1 MAVSNRSVLFPVPQ
15 VNTFT
20 GHVAAWQ
27 GCTRCELH
35 KDRNTVCLARGEI
48 PCDVLFVGE
57 APGKNEDSVGSPF
70 VGPAGQY
77 LDQIVEHARVK
88 ELGLTVGFTNLI
100 ACIPWET
107 DKVAVTSP
115 PPRFAIDACRPRL
128 EEILRL
134 SDMFLVVTLGDAP
147 KKVFTSTLK
156 SAIKLP
162 EGVAMIHLVHPA
174 AIIRADTARR
184 EAFTRRAVVQLQDAC
199 EDLAKRLK
207 R

>member
-1 MAVSNRSVLFPVPQ
+1 MAVSRRIPLLSVPQ
-15 VNTFT
+15 NNTFAS
-20 GHVAAWQ
+20 HVASWQ
-27 GCTRCELH
+27 GCTLCELH
-35 KDRNTVCLARGEI
+35 ETRNTVCLARGEI

-77 LDQIVEHARVK
+77 LDQVIGHSRLR
-88 ELGLTVGFTNLI
+88 ELGLTAGFTNLI
-100 ACIPWET
+100 GCVPWET

-134 SDMFLVVTLGDAP
+134 ADMFLVVTLGDSP

-162 EGVAMIHLVHPA
+162 EGVEMIHLVHPA
-174 AIIRADTARR
+174 AIIRADTTRR

-199 EDLAKRLK
+199 EDLAERLK
-207 R
+207 G